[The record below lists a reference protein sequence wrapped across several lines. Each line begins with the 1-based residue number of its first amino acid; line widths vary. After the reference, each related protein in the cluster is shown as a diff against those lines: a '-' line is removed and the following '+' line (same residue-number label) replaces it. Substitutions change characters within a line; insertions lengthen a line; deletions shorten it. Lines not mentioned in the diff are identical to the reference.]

1 MGNKKE
7 NKMASYKDFLFAGIS
22 SISGI
27 SLLLPIDTIKVRMQI
42 LNEGKR
48 KIKRDI
54 VRKIIKEIYINNG
67 IKGFYNG
74 LNVLLLRQ
82 STYGTIKYGLYKNM
96 TLNIKKKYNQV
107 LFYQKIYISLFS
119 GFIASLI
126 GNPSDLVLIRYQS
139 NSISNNSINNNNIIQ
154 NNKNIN
160 VGKNNKIYRNIFHAF
175 YSIVKNEGFFSL
187 WKGSSATILRVM
199 SLNLGVLTTYDEV
212 FEYLNNRDNKKN
224 NFINNNDKKIKNRL
238 IASMISGD

>member
-54 VRKIIKEIYINNG
+54 VRKIVKEIYINNG

-126 GNPSDLVLIRYQS
+126 ANPSDLVLITYQS
-139 NSISNNSINNNNIIQ
+139 NSISNNSIIQ

-199 SLNLGVLTTYDEV
+199 SLNLGVLTTY
-212 FEYLNNRDNKKN
+212 
-224 NFINNNDKKIKNRL
+224 
-238 IASMISGD
+238 